1 MPCCKH
7 VPSEPSEKHGSYCRL
22 CFMRLQLA
30 DDTTVRKADKRAAL
44 KLPIFLYDDS
54 RSPEGRHDA

>member
-1 MPCCKH
+1 MRCSQH
-7 VPSEPSEKHGSYCRL
+7 VASEVSEHGHVYCRL

-44 KLPIFLYDDS
+44 KLPIFRYDDS
-54 RSPEGRHDA
+54 RSPALREDY